1 MAHKNMKKQ
10 QPDAAFGRFCRGFS
24 PLASLLGICLT
35 LAALT
40 IMSHSAQAAP
50 PYASIVIDAH
60 NGRILQAHRA
70 EQSRH
75 PASLSKLMTLYLMFQ
90 DIENGR
96 LKPDTKIKI
105 SHNAA
110 AQPASR
116 LGLRAGDTITAR
128 EAVRALIV
136 KSANDVATAVA
147 EHMAGSEKKFAR
159 EMTRK
164 ARQLSM
170 FDTVF
175 VNASGLHNKRQK
187 TTARDMARLAARL
200 LKRFPHFEP
209 FWNARHFDHDGKRYY
224 SHNRLLGRLPGAIGM
239 KTGYIRAAGYNI
251 ASVVERGGRRVIAVV
266 IGGRSVAGRDNRV
279 VSLVERHMRRASK
292 AYHKSGISKRQHRL
306 AAAWGATPE
315 AVNKANRAAQAEEA
329 RAWQIQV
336 GAYRIAASAQS
347 RLKHVRNT
355 TGGSLATAKPL
366 TDKSERNG
374 EAIYRARFANL
385 SQAQAYNVC
394 DMLRTAQAGRSAPCV
409 PIAP

>member
-1 MAHKNMKKQ
+1 LAHKNSNKS
-10 QPDAAFGRFCRGFS
+10 AFGALYGGFRRVFPAPGLPS
-24 PLASLLGICLT
+24 LALALCLLP
-35 LAALT
+35 
-40 IMSHSAQAAP
+40 IMSQGAQAVPA
-50 PYASIVIDAH
+50 YASIVIDAH

-96 LKPDTKIKI
+96 LRPDTKIKI
-105 SHNAA
+105 SKNAA
-110 AQPASR
+110 SQPASR

-147 EHMAGSEKKFAR
+147 EHMAGSEEKFAR
-159 EMTRK
+159 DMTRK

-209 FWNARHFDHDGKRYY
+209 FWNTRYFDHGGKRYY

-251 ASVVERGGRRVIAVV
+251 ATVVERGGRRVIAVV
-266 IGGRSVAGRDNRV
+266 IGGNSVAGRDNRV
-279 VSLVERHMRRASK
+279 VSLVERHMPRASK
-292 AYHKSGISKRQHRL
+292 AFYKSGISKRQHRL
-306 AAAWGATPE
+306 AADWGATPK
-315 AVNKANRAAQAEEA
+315 AVNEVNRSARAEEA

-336 GAYRIAASAQS
+336 GAYRVAASAQS
-347 RLKHVRNT
+347 RLDHVRRT
-355 TGGSLATAKPL
+355 TGGTLAAAKAM

-374 EAIYRARFANL
+374 QAIYRARFANL
-385 SQAQAYNVC
+385 SQAQAYNAC
-394 DMLRTAQAGRSAPCV
+394 QMLKSAQAKNRTPCV

>member
-1 MAHKNMKKQ
+1 M
-10 QPDAAFGRFCRGFS
+10 
-24 PLASLLGICLT
+24 
-35 LAALT
+35 
-40 IMSHSAQAAP
+40 
-50 PYASIVIDAH
+50 
-60 NGRILQAHRA
+60 
-70 EQSRH
+70 
-75 PASLSKLMTLYLMFQ
+75 
-90 DIENGR
+90 
-96 LKPDTKIKI
+96 
-105 SHNAA
+105 
-110 AQPASR
+110 
-116 LGLRAGDTITAR
+116 GLRAGDTITAR

-209 FWNARHFDHDGKRYY
+209 FWNTRYFDHDGKRYY

-306 AAAWGATPE
+306 AAAWGNATGRQQSQSCSTGRRGTRL
-315 AVNKANRAAQAEEA
+315 ANSSWRLSCRRLGAFASRPCA
-329 RAWQIQV
+329 RRDRCHF
-336 GAYRIAASAQS
+336 GR
-347 RLKHVRNT
+347 R
-355 TGGSLATAKPL
+355 
-366 TDKSERNG
+366 
-374 EAIYRARFANL
+374 
-385 SQAQAYNVC
+385 
-394 DMLRTAQAGRSAPCV
+394 QAGNRQ
-409 PIAP
+409 I